1 MRRVQ
6 FAAGMA
12 SGSIAPRLVIL
23 PGRGALPCLVAV
35 AVLAMLIAGGCR
47 RLAQHPLVIE
57 AVEEV
62 TGNERVGEAL
72 GRPVSCDTAVRGT
85 ANEVDGIA
93 SLQFDA
99 RGSQATGVVVVEGKK
114 TRGVWGVTRLELRPA
129 GGTPLQLTTDLEV
142 DTPVFDPSAA
152 PVKPSGA
159 PPPPGEIEI
168 VLPPGPPGQ

>member
-1 MRRVQ
+1 MRQMQLV
-6 FAAGMA
+6 AGMVFR
-12 SGSIAPRLVIL
+12 SRTPRPATM
-23 PGRGALPCLVAV
+23 PGRGAVSWLVAV
-35 AVLAMLIAGGCR
+35 AIVALPLAGGCR

-62 TGNERVGEAL
+62 TRNDRVGEAL
-72 GRPVSCDTAVRGT
+72 GRPVTCDAAVRGT

-99 RGSQATGVVVVEGKK
+99 RGSQTTGVVVVEGKK
-114 TRGVWGVTRLELRPA
+114 TRGVWGVTRLELQPA
-129 GGTPLQLTTDLEV
+129 GGAPLQLTTDLEV
-142 DTPVFDPSAA
+142 DTPVFDPTAA